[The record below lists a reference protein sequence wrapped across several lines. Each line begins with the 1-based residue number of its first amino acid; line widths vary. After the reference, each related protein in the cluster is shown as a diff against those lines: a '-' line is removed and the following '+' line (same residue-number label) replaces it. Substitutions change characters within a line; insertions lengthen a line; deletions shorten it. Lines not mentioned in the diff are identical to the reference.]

1 MTRMTNSTFEDFGYG
16 RRILIAT
23 PKKFW
28 QKILALPAYHWL
40 LLAMSSLTLPH
51 AMGVPTWLL
60 VALVIS
66 IIMQKPSIKR
76 RLSYLM
82 GAKWRRLYQA
92 MQVLLFLGGTATIW
106 ISFGQSFGV
115 DVAVSF
121 LVLCFAAKAWEIY
134 EKRDAY
140 VALNLALFTLASAFL
155 MRQDLSVA
163 VMGLPTLMMILVG
176 FITISDDDNTDGS
189 GRLYALAMMTLPA
202 IPLLVVLFLFFP
214 RLPPMWSL
222 PMAGKSATT
231 GVSDSMSPGD
241 FSNLSQSTELAF
253 RAEFLGQM
261 PSRHD
266 MYWRGLVF
274 SNFDGVTWRQNDFSL
289 KFWSSRDGDTPPTWA
304 MSAYRGMEYAYQV
317 ILEPTEQ
324 NWLFAL
330 DYPRLHPERGI
341 GMTNDFTL
349 RSYYPVS
356 TQKRYR
362 ASYFSEPKID
372 IELTDI
378 QKRINLRL
386 PPEGNEAS
394 RALAHDLYA
403 KAGDPVRY
411 IQEVQNFISTGGFS
425 YTLSPPVL
433 QDNRIDEFLFGTKA
447 GFCEHY
453 ASSFAFLMRAAGI
466 PARVVAGY
474 QGGELGRDG
483 QSWEVRQM
491 DAHAWTEVW
500 LAEQG
505 WVRID
510 PTSFVSPDR
519 VEQGMNAVTQEGG
532 ASLFGD
538 GVAGQWSYQQFRLL
552 QTLRRYSDQMGYY
565 WQKNVVGYD
574 QDEQQNSLLRWFN
587 IKSFAEQ
594 FWVLI
599 TGVFT
604 LVTLFVVI
612 MMHRRR
618 QRHHLLDAP
627 LMRLSARLAKQDKTL
642 MRGSSEPYLA
652 YLDRLKATLPS
663 LMGDIDALKAMYRKH
678 RYGRDGS
685 ADKRVATQMMM
696 MVKQLLDRTSE
707 RAD

>member
-1 MTRMTNSTFEDFGYG
+1 MNSTFHDFGQG
-16 RRILIAT
+16 RKTLT
-23 PKKFW
+23 TSPQKFW

-40 LLAMSSLTLPH
+40 LLAMASLVLPH
-51 AMGVPTWLL
+51 AMGIPAWLL
-60 VALVIS
+60 VALIIS
-66 IIMQKPSIKR
+66 VIMQKPSIKAR
-76 RLSYLM
+76 LYRLSGGRL
-82 GAKWRRLYQA
+82 RRIYQVV
-92 MQVLLFLGGTATIW
+92 QVLLFLGGTVAIW
-106 ISFGQSFGV
+106 VSFGQAFGV

-121 LVLCFAAKAWEIY
+121 LVLCFVAKAWELY

-155 MRQDLSVA
+155 IRQDLSVA
-163 VMGLPTLMMILVG
+163 MVGLPTLMMILVG
-176 FITISDDDNTDGS
+176 FIAISDDDNADGS
-189 GRLYALAMMTLPA
+189 GRLRALGMITLPA

-253 RAEFLGQM
+253 RAEFDGQM
-261 PSRHD
+261 PNRHE

-274 SNFDGVTWRQNDFSL
+274 SDFDGVTWRQSEFSPH
-289 KFWSSRDGDTPPTWA
+289 FWPSRDGDTPPAWA
-304 MSAYRGMEYAYQV
+304 MSAYQGMEHHYQV

-330 DYPRLHPERGI
+330 DYPRLHPERGM
-341 GMTNDFTL
+341 GMTGDFTL
-349 RSYYPVS
+349 RHYYPIS

-362 ASYFSEPKID
+362 ASYFSQPKVD

-378 QKRINLRL
+378 QKHINLRL
-386 PPEGNEAS
+386 PKDGNEQA
-394 RALAHDLYA
+394 RAFARELYA
-403 KAGDPVRY
+403 QTGDPVRY
-411 IQEVQNFISTGGFS
+411 VLAVQNFFTTGGFS

-433 QDNRIDEFLFGTKA
+433 RDDRIDEFLFGTKA

-453 ASSFAFLMRAAGI
+453 ASSFTFLMRSAGI

-500 LAEQG
+500 FDGQG

-510 PTSFVSPDR
+510 PTAFVSPDR
-519 VEQGMNAVTQEGG
+519 VEQGMNAVTDSGG
-532 ASLFGD
+532 ASMFGD
-538 GVAGQWSYQQFRLL
+538 GMAGQWSYQQFKML

-574 QDEQQNSLLRWFN
+574 QDEQKDSLFKWFN
-587 IKSFAEQ
+587 ITSFAQQ
-594 FWVLI
+594 FW
-599 TGVFT
+599 T
-604 LVTLFVVI
+604 LVGGVGVLAVLFVGV
-612 MMHRRR
+612 MMYRRRR
-618 QRHHLLDAP
+618 QYHGLDVP
-627 LMRLSARLAKQDKTL
+627 LVKLSAGLAKQDKAW
-642 MRGSSEPYLA
+642 GKGASEPYLTW
-652 YLDRLKATLPS
+652 LDRLKTPNTAE
-663 LMGDIDALKAMYRKH
+663 DIDELKGLYRKH
-678 RYGRDGS
+678 RYGRDGRV
-685 ADKRVATQMMM
+685 DKVVVGQMMNI
-696 MVKQLLDRTSE
+696 VKRLAG
-707 RAD
+707 RAK

>member
-1 MTRMTNSTFEDFGYG
+1 MNSTFHDFGQG
-16 RRILIAT
+16 RKTLT
-23 PKKFW
+23 TSPQKFW

-40 LLAMSSLTLPH
+40 LLAMASLVLPH
-51 AMGVPTWLL
+51 AMGIPAWLL
-60 VALVIS
+60 VALIIS
-66 IIMQKPSIKR
+66 VIMQKPSIKAR
-76 RLSYLM
+76 LYRLSGGRL
-82 GAKWRRLYQA
+82 RRIYQVV
-92 MQVLLFLGGTATIW
+92 QVLLFLGGTVAIW
-106 ISFGQSFGV
+106 VSFGQAFGV

-121 LVLCFAAKAWEIY
+121 LVLCFVAKAWELY

-155 MRQDLSVA
+155 IRQDLSVA
-163 VMGLPTLMMILVG
+163 VVGLPTLMMILIG
-176 FITISDDDNTDGS
+176 FIAIGDDDNADGS
-189 GRLYALAMMTLPA
+189 GRLRALAMITLPA

-253 RAEFLGQM
+253 RAEFDGQM
-261 PSRHD
+261 PSRHE

-274 SNFDGVTWRQNDFSL
+274 SDFDGVTWRQSEFSPH
-289 KFWSSRDGDTPPTWA
+289 FWSSRDGDKPPAWA
-304 MSAYRGMEYAYQV
+304 MSAYQGMEHHYRV

-330 DYPRLHPERGI
+330 DYPRLHPERGM
-341 GMTNDFTL
+341 GMTGDFTL
-349 RSYYPVS
+349 RHYYPIS

-362 ASYFSEPKID
+362 ASYFSQPKVD
-372 IELTDI
+372 IELTDV

-386 PPEGNEAS
+386 PEDGNEQARAFAS
-394 RALAHDLYA
+394 ELYA
-403 KAGDPVRY
+403 QTGDPVRY
-411 IQEVQNFISTGGFS
+411 AQAVQNFITTGGFS

-433 QDNRIDEFLFGTKA
+433 RDDRIDEFLFGTKA

-453 ASSFAFLMRAAGI
+453 ASSFTFLMRSAGI

-500 LAEQG
+500 FDGQG

-510 PTSFVSPDR
+510 PTAFVSPDR
-519 VEQGMNAVTQEGG
+519 VEQGMNAVTEMGG
-532 ASLFGD
+532 ASMFGD
-538 GVAGQWSYQQFRLL
+538 GMIGQWSYQQFKML

-574 QDEQQNSLLRWFN
+574 QDEQKDSLFKWFN
-587 IKSFAEQ
+587 IKSFAQQ
-594 FWVLI
+594 FWILVGGVGVLA
-599 TGVFT
+599 V
-604 LVTLFVVI
+604 LFVGV
-612 MMHRRR
+612 MMYRRRR
-618 QRHHLLDAP
+618 QYHGLDVP
-627 LMRLSARLAKQDKTL
+627 LVKLSAGLAKQDKAW
-642 MRGSSEPYLA
+642 GKGASEPYLTW
-652 YLDRLKATLPS
+652 LDRLKTPNNS
-663 LMGDIDALKAMYRKH
+663 EDIDELKGLYRKH
-678 RYGRDGS
+678 RYGRDGQV
-685 ADKRVATQMMM
+685 DKAVVGQMMSI
-696 MVKQLLDRTSE
+696 VKRLVG
-707 RAD
+707 RAR